1 MAANFTDLDMLYD
14 YEKDVASAAMG
25 YMTLATRAHH
35 NDLRERYIKLANEAT
50 NAHTKV
56 SQLISKAGGIA

>member
-1 MAANFTDLDMLYD
+1 MSTFTDLDMLYD

-35 NDLRERYIKLANEAT
+35 VGLRDRFLKLANEAT
-50 NAHTKV
+50 DAHSKV
-56 SQLISKAGGIA
+56 SKLISKSGGIA

>member
-1 MAANFTDLDMLYD
+1 MSEFTDLDMLYD

-35 NDLRERYIKLANEAT
+35 GELRERYIRLANEAT

-56 SQLISKAGGIA
+56 SQLINQMGGIA

>member
-1 MAANFTDLDMLYD
+1 MASNFTDLDMLYD

>member
-1 MAANFTDLDMLYD
+1 MSQFSDLDMLYD
-14 YEKDVASAAMG
+14 YEKDAVTAAMG

-35 NDLRERYIKLANEAT
+35 GDLRNIYLRLANEAT

-56 SQLISKAGGIA
+56 SKLISQSGGGA

>member
-1 MAANFTDLDMLYD
+1 MSQFTDLDMLYD
-14 YEKDVASAAMG
+14 YEKDAVGAAMG

-35 NDLRERYIKLANEAT
+35 GDLRNIYLRLANEAT

-56 SQLISKAGGIA
+56 SKLINISGGIA

>member
-1 MAANFTDLDMLYD
+1 MSQFTDLDMLYD

-35 NDLRERYIKLANEAT
+35 EHLRSRFLRLSNEAT
-50 NAHTKV
+50 DAHAKV
-56 SQLISKAGGIA
+56 SKMILKAGGIA